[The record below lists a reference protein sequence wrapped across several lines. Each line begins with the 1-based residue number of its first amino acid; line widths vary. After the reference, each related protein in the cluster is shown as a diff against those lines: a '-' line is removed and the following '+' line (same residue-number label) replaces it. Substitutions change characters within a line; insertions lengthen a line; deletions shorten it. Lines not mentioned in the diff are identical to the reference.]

1 MNGYTRSLSLSFHI
15 SILLSSS
22 PSFSLYN
29 VYIYLN
35 FIVYYDSQIIIGCD
49 WLHEISIHV
58 RGVKPQNHIPNERLQ
73 RIAMLESNQLLEN
86 LFQLISRDEKEDN
99 EDDNDDDNDDQDDQD
114 QEQNCL
120 EQEKRRHLALDILIW
135 IYGIR
140 LKRYRSPKSERIK
153 HQINR
158 QTASN
163 CSDLLAQQFEC
174 IRLAES
180 HLENMLRHCILRGDR
195 SLAHKC
201 LQLIIL
207 ITE

>member
-1 MNGYTRSLSLSFHI
+1 MFC
-15 SILLSSS
+15 
-22 PSFSLYN
+22 
-29 VYIYLN
+29 V
-35 FIVYYDSQIIIGCD
+35 GCD

-73 RIAMLESNQLLEN
+73 RIAMLESNQLIEN
-86 LFQLISRDEKEDN
+86 LFQLITSN
-99 EDDNDDDNDDQDDQD
+99 ESSI
-114 QEQNCL
+114 EQ
-120 EQEKRRHLALDILIW
+120 QQRKHLSLDILIW
-135 IYGIR
+135 VYNIR

-153 HQINR
+153 NQINK

-174 IRLAES
+174 IRLAEK
-180 HLENMLRHCILRGDR
+180 HLESMLRQCILYGDR

-201 LQLIIL
+201 LQLTIL